1 MNGGTCM
8 QFGGRRRKV
17 AASSDLVE
25 VYNGE
30 GMAVS
35 TRKVL
40 KVHGGSVLLGGGH
53 AWWLGSL
60 GGCYKASRG
69 L

>member
-1 MNGGTCM
+1 M

-60 GGCYKASRG
+60 GGCYEASRG

>member
-1 MNGGTCM
+1 MRHLFGGGSVGGT
-8 QFGGRRRKV
+8 V
-17 AASSDLVE
+17 
-25 VYNGE
+25 
-30 GMAVS
+30 MA
-35 TRKVL
+35 RWCW

-60 GGCYKASRG
+60 GGGYEASRG